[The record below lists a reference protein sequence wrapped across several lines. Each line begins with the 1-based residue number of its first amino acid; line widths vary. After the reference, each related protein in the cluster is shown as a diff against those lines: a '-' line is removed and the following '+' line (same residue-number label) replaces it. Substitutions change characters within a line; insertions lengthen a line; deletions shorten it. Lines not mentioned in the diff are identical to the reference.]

1 MKMVDVVAELISVIP
16 NMHRPAYDRCDAD
29 RMPNPNGAYTY
40 GGCKYLANTGEKC
53 WIGQLLRKPISNGH
67 DLCGALDAGGRRDV
81 LCPDDVHTDSD
92 HSRWR
97 QFLLALQGFHDSYS
111 GDPGEDFHKYLRASL
126 KEMAQY
132 YKIPTPDD
140 F

>member
-1 MKMVDVVAELISVIP
+1 MKMIEVVAELISVIP

-29 RMPNPNGAYTY
+29 GTLNPNGAYTY

-53 WIGQLLRKPISNGH
+53 WIGQLLRNPVGEGN
-67 DLCGALDAGGRRDV
+67 DLWNALEFGGRRDV
-81 LCPDDVHTDSD
+81 AYPDDVHDDATMQRYRAFM
-92 HSRWR
+92 H
-97 QFLLALQGFHDSYS
+97 ALQGFHDSYS
-111 GDPGEDFHKYLRASL
+111 GDPGEAFQNYLRASL